1 MLGTLAV
8 VGIGALVFKLGMDAA
23 RKSDS
28 GKSAGQ
34 IASELPKDAVDTV
47 CSTGK
52 DVYDTVSSWLPCGCG
67 GGGGGYHPQED
78 DDDDEDDAVKGEEPK
93 KT

>member
-67 GGGGGYHPQED
+67 GGGGYHPQED
-78 DDDDEDDAVKGEEPK
+78 DDTGDDVVKGEEPQ